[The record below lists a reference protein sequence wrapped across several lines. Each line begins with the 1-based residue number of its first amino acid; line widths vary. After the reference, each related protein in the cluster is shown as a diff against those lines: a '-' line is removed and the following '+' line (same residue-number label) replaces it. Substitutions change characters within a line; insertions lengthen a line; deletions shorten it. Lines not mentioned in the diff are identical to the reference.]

1 MKEIFLGLDLCKKNI
16 QMSYFEEG
24 KQEPESICQL
34 NNTETYQMPNVMFFS
49 KKEGKCYVG
58 NEVSNVRFLEEGT
71 LVEDVLE
78 NIDSSEGVMV
88 KDRNYT
94 YEELLLILLKTHIEE
109 FLNRWDDGKLC
120 ALTVALETYQPKVYR
135 ILEKLSE
142 ELGLSQEQ
150 FYIMSHENAF
160 FQYVMNQDEKLRN
173 NSVAMFEYGTEGME
187 YYRMDKKYQG
197 KTKIFYLQRENL
209 KAELPYGM
217 LFEDVEQLDKNFADI
232 AKVRMKE
239 TYISMVYLT
248 GPGFNDQWIEES
260 TKVLCDG
267 RRVFMGQNIYTKG
280 ACYHAKLG
288 AYEKDKDCIL
298 CTEESMPLD
307 IGISVGDTEGRNYF
321 YPIAIGG
328 REWYNMKG
336 KTTLFLDDTNRVDLV
351 YQDKITKEI
360 KKEVIEIHGLPKR
373 PPKTTKL
380 SLEIEL
386 FDEHTGAI
394 VIRDM
399 GFGKIYPTTNKI
411 YRKEFTIGNEVC
423 DDM

>member
-16 QMSYFEEG
+16 QMSYFQED

-49 KKEGKCYVG
+49 EKEETWYVG

-71 LVEDVLE
+71 MIEDVLE
-78 NIDSSEGVMV
+78 NVDSSEHVMV
-88 KDRNYT
+88 KNKDYT
-94 YEELLLILLKTHIEE
+94 YEELLLILLKTHIDE
-109 FLNRWDDGKLC
+109 FISRWEDGKLC
-120 ALTVALETYQPKVYR
+120 ALTVALETYQPKVYKVLGR
-135 ILEKLSE
+135 LQE
-142 ELGLSQEQ
+142 ELGLLQEQ

-187 YYRMDKKYQG
+187 YYRIDKKYQG
-197 KTKIFYLQRENL
+197 KTKIFFMQRENL
-209 KAELPYGM
+209 KSELTYGM
-217 LFEDVEQLDKNFADI
+217 LFEDVEQLDKLFADI
-232 AKVRMKE
+232 ARVKMKE

-321 YPIAIGG
+321 YPIAVGG

-336 KTTLFLDDTNRVDLV
+336 KATLFLDDTNRVDLV
-351 YQDKITKEI
+351 YQDKVTKEI

-386 FDEHTGAI
+386 FDERTGAI
-394 VIRDM
+394 VIRDV

-411 YRKEFTIGNEVC
+411 YRKEFTVGNEPYTNV
-423 DDM
+423 

>member
-16 QMSYFEEG
+16 QMSYFQED

-49 KKEGKCYVG
+49 EKEETWHVG

-71 LVEDVLE
+71 MIEDVLE
-78 NIDSSEGVMV
+78 NVDSSEHVMV
-88 KDRNYT
+88 KNKDYT
-94 YEELLLILLKTHIEE
+94 YEELLLILLKTHIDE
-109 FLNRWDDGKLC
+109 FISRWEDGKLC
-120 ALTVALETYQPKVYR
+120 ALTVALETYQPKVYKVLGR
-135 ILEKLSE
+135 LREELKLSK
-142 ELGLSQEQ
+142 EQ

-187 YYRMDKKYQG
+187 YYRIDKKYQG
-197 KTKIFYLQRENL
+197 KTEIFYMQREDM
-209 KAELPYGM
+209 KTELPYGM
-217 LFEDVEQLDKNFADI
+217 LFEDVEQLDTHFADI
-232 AKVRMKE
+232 ARVKMKE

-336 KTTLFLDDTNRVDLV
+336 KATLFLDDTNRVDLV
-351 YQDKITKEI
+351 YQDKVTKEI

-386 FDEHTGAI
+386 FDERTGAI
-394 VIRDM
+394 VIRDV

-411 YRKEFTIGNEVC
+411 YRKEFAVGNES
-423 DDM
+423 